1 MGRSHVL
8 VLPYPAQGHVN
19 PLMHCAHRLV
29 NLGFKVTFVNTH
41 FNHKR
46 VLTTM
51 VGRNDPTGSCVN
63 LVSIPDGLGLE
74 DDRNDI
80 GKLSEAI
87 MITMPKSLEELIQ
100 KINMTLELGDQP
112 ITCIVSDAVM
122 AWSREVANNL
132 GIRVAVVWPA
142 SAASYSIAAN
152 IPNLIRDGYI
162 DDDGFSIKKQRIQ
175 LSSSIPS
182 FGTENLPWK
191 VGDSNA
197 EKAIFKYTIRN
208 FEHLQST
215 EWQMCNSFYELEAGA
230 LSLFP
235 KLLPI
240 GPLLASNDTGNLG
253 AQFWP
258 EDYSC
263 LTWLDQ
269 QPSRSVIYAA
279 FGSFTI
285 FDQIQF
291 QELALGL
298 QLTNK
303 PFLWVVRP
311 GSNQESNHAYP
322 KEFHGSHGK
331 IVGWVPQ
338 QNVLSHPSI
347 ACFVSHCGWNST
359 IEGVSNGVPF
369 LCWPYFFDQF
379 HNANYICD
387 TWKVGLGFDKD
398 ENGIIRKEEFNKK
411 VELLLGDKSI
421 REKALELK
429 QIARNNIGDGSQNS
443 TNFSNFIKWLE
454 EA

>member
-1 MGRSHVL
+1 
-8 VLPYPAQGHVN
+8 
-19 PLMHCAHRLV
+19 
-29 NLGFKVTFVNTH
+29 
-41 FNHKR
+41 
-46 VLTTM
+46 
-51 VGRNDPTGSCVN
+51 
-63 LVSIPDGLGLE
+63 
-74 DDRNDI
+74 
-80 GKLSEAI
+80 
-87 MITMPKSLEELIQ
+87 
-100 KINMTLELGDQP
+100 MTLELGDQP

-122 AWSREVANNL
+122 AWSREVANKL

-142 SAASYSIAAN
+142 SAASYSLAAN

-253 AQFWP
+253 AQFWQ

-291 QELALGL
+291 QELARGL

-347 ACFVSHCGWNST
+347 ACF
-359 IEGVSNGVPF
+359 
-369 LCWPYFFDQF
+369 F

-429 QIARNNIGDGSQNS
+429 QIARNNIGDGSQDS